1 MKTKIIVKI
10 AFVAIGTYL
19 LAACGNH
26 PQKTESNGLLHIDVG
41 AAMENLDELKLSDLG
56 DQVRYV
62 LLETNDSCL
71 IGGMADL
78 RVLDEQILLTSSR
91 TTYCFDKETGHFLNS
106 IGHVGEDPK
115 GYSIG
120 VQPIYNEHDSL
131 LYFIRWPN
139 LLQKYDL
146 RGNYQGKVVIPTP
159 PNIPTEYAFMN
170 TAAVGYYKN
179 LGQSKTHMRAL
190 AYFDETGMLLDTLTS
205 SLPELPPQLFRD
217 VSSFSSY
224 RIGMSSR
231 VITRFEDGTASV
243 WVEDTHPL
251 WKRDGNLRFKE
262 IFNDT
267 IYNVTHPG
275 SATPYAVFETGKW
288 HLPAEAY
295 YKEVGSKDKLMPTF
309 VLEGN
314 NSFFF
319 QCVRGLYE
327 KNPETLNGVYNKRTG
342 TTCLST
348 NRSGFVDDING
359 FRPFLPTTCGT
370 QGEYAQIVQAVTVLN
385 WLDKHPEAKD
395 NSALAPLF
403 NLDEEDNPVIILV
416 E

>member
-1 MKTKIIVKI
+1 MNKLTIIFFFSQI
-10 AFVAIGTYL
+10 LLLVA
-19 LAACGNH
+19 CNNN
-26 PQKTESNGLLHIDVG
+26 PQKESGKLFQFHIDVET
-41 AAMENLDELKLSDLG
+41 AMENLNELKLSDLG
-56 DQVRYV
+56 EQVRYV

-71 IGGMADL
+71 IGNFPRIM
-78 RVLDEQILLTSSR
+78 VLDKQILVYSNKNV
-91 TTYCFDKETGHFLNS
+91 YCFDKEAGHFLNA
-106 IGHVGEDPK
+106 IGHVGDDPE
-115 GYSIG
+115 GYSSDRLP
-120 VQPIYNEHDSL
+120 VYNEHNGL
-131 LYFIRWPN
+131 LYFVRQPN

-146 RGNYQGKVVIPTP
+146 KGNYQGKVVVPTP
-159 PNIPTEYAFMN
+159 PAMPDEYAFMDN
-170 TAAVGYYKN
+170 IAVGYYGN
-179 LGQSKTHMRAL
+179 LAQQKTHARAL
-190 AYFDETGMLLDTLTS
+190 AFFNESGTLLDTLTS
-205 SLPELPPQLFRD
+205 TLPKLPTKQFSDL
-217 VSSFSSY
+217 SSFNIY
-224 RIGMSSR
+224 RGGIAACA
-231 VITRFEDGTASV
+231 ITRFEDGTASV

-267 IYNVTHPG
+267 IYDVTHPG

-395 NSALAPLF
+395 NPALAPLF